1 MNNYENESVFT
12 RRWIY
17 LCCTTIFSV
26 YAIYNLEL
34 LCKEV
39 ASLELAG
46 RDFDTYLLFILLNI
60 GCKRLLFIRETLP
73 IR

>member
-1 MNNYENESVFT
+1 SESACI

-17 LCCTTIFSV
+17 LCCTTAFSV
-26 YAIYNLEL
+26 HAIYNLEL
-34 LCKEV
+34 LCKV
-39 ASLELAG
+39 ASLELAR
-46 RDFDTYLLFILLNI
+46 RDFDMYLLFILLNI